1 MTIHRVVEFVYQSYC
16 REQEV
21 ANKTAL
27 LLSFGLFIFT
37 LLQSLFPFL
46 IMIKLNG
53 QSVPLWTRILLKKKE
68 KGKLLSSSK
77 TLQWQFGSFH
87 KDTFSSLKKNV

>member
-27 LLSFGLFIFT
+27 LLSFGTVYFHSLAESVSIFNNDKT
-37 LLQSLFPFL
+37 
-46 IMIKLNG
+46 KWAKCA
-53 QSVPLWTRILLKKKE
+53 SVDTHPIKKKR
-68 KGKLLSSSK
+68 KRK
-77 TLQWQFGSFH
+77 TIELI
-87 KDTFSSLKKNV
+87 